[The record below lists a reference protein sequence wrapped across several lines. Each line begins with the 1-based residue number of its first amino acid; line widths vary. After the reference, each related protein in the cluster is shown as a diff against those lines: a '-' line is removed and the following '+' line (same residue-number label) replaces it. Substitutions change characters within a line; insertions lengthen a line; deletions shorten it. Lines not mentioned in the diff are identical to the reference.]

1 MICLITQHHS
11 PIYFSTRF
19 TRRESKTV
27 DPFRTSEFIRSFWWS
42 SYNFILVF
50 WGSVLRKWLLVVSCF
65 WLSLASSQS
74 LFFLTSRNPDFNSD
88 FILNFVSFWTNLNR
102 LLHYPA
108 SIGILW
114 WLNNTYSNEKNKLI
128 LLTDYRYSYK
138 ADTFDN

>member
-42 SYNFILVF
+42 SYNFTLVF

-74 LFFLTSRNPDFNSD
+74 LVFFNFSESGLQLRFYIKFCVFLNKPKSTLTLSSFYRNLMMIKQYLLKWKKQTNSTD
-88 FILNFVSFWTNLNR
+88 
-102 LLHYPA
+102 
-108 SIGILW
+108 
-114 WLNNTYSNEKNKLI
+114 WLQIQL
-128 LLTDYRYSYK
+128 
-138 ADTFDN
+138 